1 MSLAVHEGLR
11 WLGDKS
17 VSPWHRFPCDVT
29 SADNEGDVRK
39 SGNLGSNPSE
49 ASKRIHTA
57 NLLIRMN
64 L

>member
-1 MSLAVHEGLR
+1 MSLAVYEGLK

-39 SGNLGSNPSE
+39 SDNTGSNPV
-49 ASKRIHTA
+49 RTTMG
-57 NLLIRMN
+57 L
-64 L
+64 